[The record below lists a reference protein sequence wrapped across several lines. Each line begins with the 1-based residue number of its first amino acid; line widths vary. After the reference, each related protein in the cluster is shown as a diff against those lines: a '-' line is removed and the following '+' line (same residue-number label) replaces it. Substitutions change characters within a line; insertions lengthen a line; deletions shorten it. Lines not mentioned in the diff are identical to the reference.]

1 MTQLTWTQTWAC
13 VPHWTYPNDQ
23 IDVGTS
29 VNLCT
34 PLTCHISL
42 LVEEF
47 KSQKQSHK
55 KEHTH
60 GGDMH
65 MGRKTHEGHIHI
77 EGTTKNW
84 KIYRYD
90 GKQLREPTPGAF
102 EWMPYKL
109 PLAAPGR
116 TSPLPFRRT
125 WLFIY
130 SHTYPFFF
138 LLLLFC
144 FSTTATTTATKTP
157 ITTITTIMLH
167 NTASLPQANYSS
179 SIENKFANF
188 GILLT

>member
-13 VPHWTYPNDQ
+13 VPHWTHPNDQ
-23 IDVGTS
+23 IDVGTG

-42 LVEEF
+42 LFEEF

-55 KEHTH
+55 KEHIY

-65 MGRKTHEGHIHI
+65 MGRKTHEGDIHI
-77 EGTTKNW
+77 EGITKNW

-90 GKQLREPTPGAF
+90 GKQLREPIPGAF

-116 TSPLPFRRT
+116 TSPLPFAGLDSLST
-125 WLFIY
+125 LIP
-130 SHTYPFFF
+130 TPFFSSSTF
-138 LLLLFC
+138 LLFYN
-144 FSTTATTTATKTP
+144 SNNNSNE
-157 ITTITTIMLH
+157 
-167 NTASLPQANYSS
+167 NTNNNNNNYKNNNNNNNASQYRLSS
-179 SIENKFANF
+179 PS
-188 GILLT
+188 